1 MSEFPKLAMKG
12 REEFAML
19 KSSLLT
25 RYVGLKSAGKNS
37 SQSLVEGQIGFASLK
52 LKEEKLINKAV
63 EEFKKSA
70 GADAK
75 VDVQKMVAKLAKSQ
89 MKNKEDNL
97 AV

>member
-1 MSEFPKLAMKG
+1 MSEFPKLAVKG

-52 LKEEKLINKAV
+52 LKEENLIIKAA
-63 EEFKKSA
+63 EEYIKS
-70 GADAK
+70 GAE
-75 VDVQKMVAKLAKSQ
+75 VDVQSLVAKLAQSQRKS
-89 MKNKEDNL
+89 KSEDL
-97 AV
+97 VV